1 VKFYLVK
8 LFVKA
13 FILLNFKILEIK
25 RKSLVVNSILRLQEE
40 KWHGRKNNRT
50 RRKFIFLRKGRSKE
64 LVEDIPRKPRVDKM
78 KNRQAV
84 IKCQVSASPLLLS
97 ILPPDPTHVF
107 LSAFK
112 SRASLTFDTRQN
124 LLNPFN
130 FNPSTLLDTIPTP
143 SISACD
149 THFIPFSYLFARF
162 ISIFEKNYFLK
173 QLIFFNIFKLFW
185 YINIKNKF

>member
-1 VKFYLVK
+1 M
-8 LFVKA
+8 
-13 FILLNFKILEIK
+13 
-25 RKSLVVNSILRLQEE
+25 
-40 KWHGRKNNRT
+40 
-50 RRKFIFLRKGRSKE
+50 
-64 LVEDIPRKPRVDKM
+64 PRKPRVDKM

-84 IKCQVSASPLLLS
+84 IKCQVSASPLVLS
-97 ILPPDPTHVF
+97 ILPPDPKHVF

-149 THFIPFSYLFARF
+149 THFIPFSYLFAF
-162 ISIFEKNYFLK
+162 LQYFWKILFFKTINIFY
-173 QLIFFNIFKLFW
+173 IFKLFL
-185 YINIKNKF
+185 YIYVKNKFLKIKNIYFFNLFSNEKQIKKHLYCIVIVFIVIILKKYF